1 MPISKCAAC
10 GTEEGPFKTY
20 ESLLNP
26 EDSFGLCRSCWE
38 IGLAPTK
45 MLVIDTSKE
54 D

>member
-1 MPISKCAAC
+1 MPILKCAAC

-20 ESLLNP
+20 EHVFNK
-26 EDSFGLCRSCWE
+26 EDPFGLCRKCWE
-38 IGLAPTK
+38 TSLEPTK